1 MKIKQKKQ
9 LNLPQLIEWA
19 WDNKIKS
26 EKFIRSDSNPPEY
39 VWVNENSEIEFD
51 EDMILSKNDIFT
63 VEVEEFLTEDTVIPE
78 LVELYEDTLSS
89 NEGSNEILIN
99 ENISIRRAK
108 DEDECPSRAF
118 YIINDDLTLDLI
130 WTHDKGLV
138 E

>member
-1 MKIKQKKQ
+1 MVKIKTKKQ
-9 LNLPQLIEWA
+9 LNLPQLIEYIVKN
-19 WDNKIKS
+19 DLRNKM
-26 EKFIRSDSNPPEY
+26 FTSDSKSVEPGVIY
-39 VWVNENSEIEFD
+39 VSAIGAISTQLSVYGNE
-51 EDMILSKNDIFT
+51 LFT
-63 VEVEEFLTEDTVIPE
+63 IEVEEEITEDTVIPE
-78 LVELYEDTLSS
+78 LVELYEDTLTS

-130 WTHDKGLV
+130 WRDGKMV